1 MPSTS
6 KHDALLDFVL
16 RTQHAKLVAGEMY
29 AALSQRTFTPDARLA
44 LAAVAEDEVAQAM
57 ELGKVV
63 GHATL
68 PHVAAPTPPG
78 CGPPGY
84 GPPGYGPPGY
94 GPPGYGLNDQSW
106 PSALMAVFALDQA
119 ATGALVAL
127 ARAPGAAL
135 AEAAARLVEQERQ
148 HQAFALGSFCTIA
161 SADSALGRRLA
172 LEMIEAR
179 DWIKQIYPRH
189 GALQA
194 LADAGVLPADAP
206 KAHDSFLASLGD
218 RVQDALGVL
227 GEL

>member
-1 MPSTS
+1 MPPTS

-16 RTQHAKLVAGEMY
+16 RTQQAKLGAGQMY
-29 AALSQRTFTPDARLA
+29 AALSQRTLTRDARLA
-44 LAAVAEDEVAQAM
+44 LAALAADEMAQAM
-57 ELGKVV
+57 ELSNVMRHGA
-63 GHATL
+63 ATL
-68 PHVAAPTPPG
+68 PHVAAPSAPG
-78 CGPPGY
+78 CGPPGRC
-84 GPPGYGPPGY
+84 P
-94 GPPGYGLNDQSW
+94 NDQSW

-127 ARAPGAAL
+127 VHAPEAAL

-148 HQAFALGSFCTIA
+148 HQAFALGSFRTIA
-161 SADSALGRRLA
+161 NPDPALGRRLA

-194 LADAGVLPADAP
+194 LADAGVLPAEAP